1 MMEEIILR
9 ENCFGPDIVI
19 NGESLFI
26 HEYDNRDPKIIEDL
40 QHRLISKLQELKG
53 GMGMNDWTTI
63 AEIVVSLSGEY
74 EYDEENSIDYSSCDQ
89 CGNWNHKKVYKKI
102 NEKNSK
108 II

>member
-1 MMEEIILR
+1 MMEEIILS
-9 ENCFGPDIVI
+9 ENCFGPDVVI

-40 QHRLISKLQELKG
+40 QNNLISKLQELKV

-63 AEIVVSLSGEY
+63 AEIVVSLCGEY

-108 II
+108 VI

>member
-1 MMEEIILR
+1 MEEIILR